1 MTPMYTAHATAEGG
15 RTGHARSDD
24 GLLDVRLA
32 TPKEMGGAGGGTNPE
47 QMFAA
52 GYAACFLGAMQFVGG
67 GKKLDVGGA
76 SVTGYVSIGQRA
88 DGPGFGLAVR
98 HDVNLPNLSQAD
110 AEALVAAAH
119 EVCPYSNATR
129 GNVQVDFEVK
139 GGLA

>member
-24 GLLDVRLA
+24 GVLDVELR
-32 TPKEMGGAGGGTNPE
+32 TPPEMGGPGGGTNPE

-67 GKKLDVGGA
+67 RKKLDVAGA
-76 SVTGYVSIGQRA
+76 SVTGHVSIGQRT
-88 DGPGFGLAVR
+88 DGPGFGLAVK
-98 HDVNLPNLSQAD
+98 HDVSLPNLSQAD

-129 GNVQVDFEVK
+129 GNLDVRFDVK
-139 GGLA
+139 GGGA

>member
-15 RTGHARSDD
+15 RQGRARSDD
-24 GLLDVRLA
+24 GLLDVTLA

-52 GYAACFLGAMQFVGG
+52 GYAACFLGAMQFVARER
-67 GKKLDVGGA
+67 KLDAGDA
-76 SVTGYVSIGQRA
+76 AVTGHVAIGQR
-88 DGPGFGLAVR
+88 DGGPGFGLAVR
-98 HDVNLPNLSQAD
+98 HEVSLPRLSQPD

-129 GNVQVDFEVK
+129 GNIAVDFEVK
-139 GGLA
+139 GGAA